1 MCIIA
6 QVYFRLEK
14 DLIFFIFDFRIDRI
28 RLMYSFLFLFLF
40 FSPLKGNLKKIFYC
54 NEMLLWD
61 FIGRKIGKFN

>member
-40 FSPLKGNLKKIFYC
+40 FFPIK
-54 NEMLLWD
+54 
-61 FIGRKIGKFN
+61 GKFKKNILLQRNVIVGFYWEENREI

>member
-28 RLMYSFLFLFLF
+28 RLMYSFLFLFF
-40 FSPLKGNLKKIFYC
+40 FPLKGNLKKIFYC

-61 FIGRKIGKFN
+61 FIEKKIGKFN